1 MDFGV
6 GVVCFCVY
14 FPEHLRV
21 ILHSYS
27 SRREG
32 LRADTSAD
40 PSSHASLC
48 YTVPQ
53 GCPLPPPLLTWH
65 ATHSQQYGEENGIQS
80 RGICVISLV
89 LHL

>member
-14 FPEHLRV
+14 FPEHLGV

-32 LRADTSAD
+32 LRADTQQTLAVMPVHVTQYYRAVPYLHHCSLGI
-40 PSSHASLC
+40 PLVHSSM
-48 YTVPQ
+48 
-53 GCPLPPPLLTWH
+53 
-65 ATHSQQYGEENGIQS
+65 ES
-80 RGICVISLV
+80 RMEYKAEAFV
-89 LHL
+89 